1 MHNFVKLDFSEVMY
15 LYTNPPSVVALLLKN
30 SSHRTIIFIFRGSF
44 MADTSSKTY
53 TQQQNIKYSQQ
64 LTSLLHELPDFCM
77 QYFDSLE
84 YTKQPRTKVAYAMDI
99 KGFFEYLCFNSNLFN
114 YESIKEFNIKDLEKL
129 SGQDINNYMRYVKA
143 YSRDGSVVTNSEK
156 AAKRKLCSLRGM
168 YNFFFRYQLI
178 TSNPTQLV
186 DMPKIHEQ
194 AITRLD
200 VNEVS
205 EFLDNVESGNKLS
218 LNQLK
223 RHEKL
228 KNRDLAL
235 LTLMLGTGIRVSEC
249 VGLDINDVDFDN
261 DRIKVVR
268 KGGTESFV
276 YFGDEVHE
284 ALFNYLQE
292 RKTLN
297 PEPGHENALFISSK
311 NKRLCVRSVELLVKK
326 YSQTVTTVKHITPHK
341 LRSTYGTNLYQET
354 KDIYLVADVLGHKDV
369 NTTRKHYAE
378 LVDEN
383 KRKARNAVHLR
394 KD

>member
-1 MHNFVKLDFSEVMY
+1 
-15 LYTNPPSVVALLLKN
+15 
-30 SSHRTIIFIFRGSF
+30 

-64 LTSLLHELPDFCM
+64 LTSLLNELPDFCI

-114 YESIKEFNIKDLEKL
+114 YESIKEFNINDLEKL

-383 KRKARNAVHLR
+383 KRKARNAVHHRSLR
-394 KD
+394 LIRLIIYLLKTPPQPKLRWS

>member
-1 MHNFVKLDFSEVMY
+1 MHNFVKLDFSEVIY
-15 LYTNPPSVVALLLKN
+15 LCTNYFPADALLRKN
-30 SSHRTIIFIFRGSF
+30 PSHRTIIFIFRGSF

-341 LRSTYGTNLYQET
+341 LRSTYGTNLYQESQ
-354 KDIYLVADVLGHKDV
+354 DIYLVADVLGHKDV
-369 NTTRKHYAE
+369 NTTRRHYAE
-378 LVDEN
+378 IVDEN
-383 KRKARNAVHLR
+383 KRSARNIVKLR